1 MKSVPLGRDK
11 ELFYGLLIPLIKSL
25 RKGSGTGD
33 GAMDS
38 LFLNITHVV

>member
-11 ELFYGLLIPLIKSL
+11 EKFYGLLIPLAKSL
-25 RKGSGTGD
+25 NESFGTGD

-38 LFLNITHVV
+38 FFLNITPVV